1 MAIRLPEG
9 LPARAVLECEGIA
22 DGAPAG
28 AGQGA
33 GQGAGA
39 PQGPPLR
46 IALVNLMPQKIATE
60 TQLARLL
67 GGTDHDVELT
77 LVLPDGYAPRHAP
90 AEHVARFYKRFS
102 EIRDRRFDGL
112 IVTGAPVETLAFEEV
127 RYWRELTRIFDWA
140 RHSVRGSYYICWAAQ
155 AALYH
160 FHGVQ
165 KHPLPEK
172 RFGVYP
178 QRVVRPEAP
187 LLLGLG
193 NSFPVPVSR
202 HTEVRAAELP
212 PGAGLE
218 VLAQS
223 PETGLCLIEDRPR
236 HCFYMFNHLE
246 YDAGTLA
253 AEYRRDLEAGEAI
266 DPPRH
271 TFPHD
276 DPAAVPANTWRPAA
290 RTVFGNWLAALRRP
304 WEAKADAEHEAGQAI
319 SWLLSEP
326 RRLAVVGAGLC
337 DLLVA
342 CERGPGGL
350 VTVLRALQQRGASP
364 RAVKVHRQAA
374 GAWIEVRAGG
384 LGGARSERAAHELA
398 ALPGIRSVVYR
409 ESASR
414 GGLFL
419 SAGPE
424 RRDAP
429 PAVAA
434 PPPALTA

>member
-9 LPARAVLECEGIA
+9 LPARAVLDCEGIA
-22 DGAPAG
+22 VEEPGAAG
-28 AGQGA
+28 TPHRA
-33 GQGAGA
+33 
-39 PQGPPLR
+39 PLR
-46 IALVNLMPQKIATE
+46 IALVNLMPRKIATE

-67 GGTDHDVELT
+67 GGTEHDVELT

-90 AEHVARFYKRFS
+90 AQHVARFYKRFG
-102 EIRDRRFDGL
+102 EIRGRRFDGL
-112 IVTGAPVETLAFEEV
+112 VVTGAPVETLAFEEV

-140 RHSVRGSYYICWAAQ
+140 RLSVRGSYYICWAAQ

-165 KHPLPEK
+165 KHALPEK
-172 RFGVYP
+172 LFGVYP
-178 QRVVRPEAP
+178 QRIRAPEAP
-187 LLLGLG
+187 LLRGLG
-193 NSFPVPVSR
+193 DSFPVPVSR

-212 PGAGLE
+212 RGAGLE
-218 VLAQS
+218 VLAES
-223 PETGLCLIEDRPR
+223 PESGLCLIEDRPR
-236 HCFYMFNHLE
+236 HCLYMFNHLE

-253 AEYRRDLEAGEAI
+253 AEYRRDLEAGETIA
-266 DPPRH
+266 PPRH

-276 DPAAVPANTWRPAA
+276 DPAAVPANTWRPGA
-290 RTVFGNWLAALRRP
+290 RTVFGNWLDGLRRLSNM
-304 WEAKADAEHEAGQAI
+304 EQDAGQAI

-326 RRLAVVGAGLC
+326 RKPAVVGAASC

-342 CERGPGGL
+342 CARGPDGL
-350 VTVLRALQQRGASP
+350 VTVLRALQDRSASAS
-364 RAVKVHRQAA
+364 AVKLHRRAA

-384 LGGARSERAAHELA
+384 LGGASAARAARELA

-419 SAGPE
+419 SARPE
-424 RRDAP
+424 RTGATGTGDA
-429 PAVAA
+429 
-434 PPPALTA
+434 PALTA